1 MAQAATVTKGPEFV
15 IERANPRRFELPDLD
30 RHGGWLVERLARAF
44 FKTAQS
50 ENALPAGQTN
60 SSQLASF
67 LKGVVYSNEFHF
79 LYLDHAVGL
88 AQIDPGGSL
97 SALPVVR
104 ERFVFVQNPEDKDQ
118 LDHAA
123 DFYQHFARWGRF
135 QGAAAMIVEEMSDV
149 PHDLIRERL
158 GLRLFNKNQVFARLS
173 DKG

>member
-44 FKTAQS
+44 FKTTQS

-88 AQIDPGGSL
+88 AQIDPVGTL
-97 SALPVVR
+97 SALP
-104 ERFVFVQNPEDKDQ
+104 
-118 LDHAA
+118 
-123 DFYQHFARWGRF
+123 
-135 QGAAAMIVEEMSDV
+135 
-149 PHDLIRERL
+149 LIRRL
-158 GLRLFNKNQVFARLS
+158 LVVFPIPEH
-173 DKG
+173 